1 MAQFA
6 FELNTNKTAQE
17 TGYDQYKTTL
27 FESLGA
33 IAADNWNY
41 NPSISIKNYFE
52 VAEAGKESRLKN
64 IIPRDKKELNE
75 EYQDLGLYFKQNEY
89 QSVVDIIVRKK
100 KQERRRQSI
109 MERGPQGSFNPLNSG
124 FYVGAL
130 KLGVGIGTSFVDIL
144 NIGASFIPIYGQA
157 RFARSIAKAR
167 GMGVKS
173 AKAFRNARLKRGVA
187 EGAVGATLLEPIV
200 YGVAQRLQS
209 DYDIYDS
216 FMNVAFGSVLGGGLH
231 VGAGKL
237 KDMRVN
243 KTFQDKI
250 LANRKNLST
259 IEGGK
264 SEVDLYKEYYPEL
277 VADEMMKLDQTS
289 LETKNTLLAK
299 AIGDQQSGDP
309 TNITDIINAD
319 PVLNGTSTKNLDAL
333 VEKARK
339 NIETI
344 KKQSSSIIKDGG
356 KVNKLHL
363 KNAVKKYNELLTER
377 KKFDKPIGSEPI
389 VDEIIIDN
397 KKKYNE
403 LNVESTK
410 QNLADLNPSQQDIE
424 LQVKEKRLFNFRT
437 KQSDRGLDLE
447 FDNKITRK
455 RDTRLEEADKDLEEV
470 NSKSE
475 EIKDLTEDYINCT
488 QGE

>member
-75 EYQDLGLYFKQNEY
+75 EYKDLGLYFKQNEY

-100 KQERRRQSI
+100 KEERRRQSI
-109 MERGPQGSFNPLNSG
+109 MERGPQGSFNPLNPG

-157 RFARSIAKAR
+157 RFAIAKAK

-173 AKAFRNARLKRGVA
+173 AKAFRSARLKRGVA

-243 KTFQDKI
+243 KIFQDKI

-264 SEVDLYKEYYPEL
+264 SEVDLYAEYYPEL

-289 LETKNTLLAK
+289 PETKNTLLAK
-299 AIGDQQSGDP
+299 AIGDQQNGDP

-363 KNAVKKYNELLTER
+363 KNAVKKYNELLIER

-447 FDNKITRK
+447 FDNKITK
-455 RDTRLEEADKDLEEV
+455 K
-470 NSKSE
+470 
-475 EIKDLTEDYINCT
+475 EIQD
-488 QGE
+488 